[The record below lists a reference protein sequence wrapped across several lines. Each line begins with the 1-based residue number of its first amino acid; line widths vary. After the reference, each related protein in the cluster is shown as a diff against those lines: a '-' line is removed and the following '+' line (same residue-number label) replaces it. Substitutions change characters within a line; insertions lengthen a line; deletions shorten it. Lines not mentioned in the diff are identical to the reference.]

1 MTKPLSSY
9 SQALLCILG
18 CSFASAHSHHTATEV
33 IADHSI
39 HKQSIPLAKVASGHI
54 VGDRVFVVNT
64 PGPREL
70 PPTALSAL
78 GPNWADDS
86 ADGFRLVAGGVGPE
100 TQGHSPWEPDGSPQ
114 RGQQRFAGTGITTSW
129 TFNTVDGHCH
139 LPDGAVINAIYATWT
154 TRGKSGAKYSY
165 TEGSKSAW
173 VEKVHETAPHS
184 DLQVKWTDS
193 KQIVRTANF
202 EKLFKGPIVVEGQ
215 DGFTLKG
222 EKILGK
228 NTHQTDTILLDV
240 TLEDHHSHKSSKKM
254 RAKPTLSVATEVPVY
269 PDDMEP
275 LEPEAAHA
283 KLGDSFTIPELGL
296 QIVWV
301 KPGTFTMGSP
311 SSESGRESDET
322 QHPVTLING
331 FYLGKYE
338 VTQDQWEKV
347 MGSNP
352 SKYRGADRPVEMV
365 SWNDA
370 VAFCKKL
377 TEMEKKAGRLPEGM
391 AYQLPTEAQ
400 WEYTCRAGTTTA
412 YSWGDSISAKN
423 ASHHRKN
430 PEGTTPVGKY
440 PPNPWAFHDMHGN
453 VWEWCAD
460 WYNTYPSGSV
470 TNPEGPA
477 SGWDRVLRGGSWYHT
492 GAGLRSAKRRFH
504 RPWQPSRLVGFRV
517 ALQEMIH
524 PEHEKAAD
532 EAPVTTETP
541 VAPGDMPPLD
551 AGAPKK

>member
-1 MTKPLSSY
+1 MFKSLSSCIQ
-9 SQALLCILG
+9 SLLCTLA
-18 CSFASAHSHHTATEV
+18 CSFASAHSHHTATQV
-33 IADHSI
+33 ITDHSN
-39 HKQSIPLAKVASGHI
+39 HKQSIPLAKIASGHI

-240 TLEDHHSHKSSKKM
+240 TLGGHHPHKSNKKM

-377 TEMEKKAGRLPEGM
+377 TEMEKKAGRVPEGM

-423 ASHHRKN
+423 ASYHRKN

-440 PPNPWAFHDMHGN
+440 PPNPWSFHDMHGN

-517 ALQEMIH
+517 ALQEVIH

>member
-1 MTKPLSSY
+1 
-9 SQALLCILG
+9 
-18 CSFASAHSHHTATEV
+18 
-33 IADHSI
+33 
-39 HKQSIPLAKVASGHI
+39 
-54 VGDRVFVVNT
+54 
-64 PGPREL
+64 
-70 PPTALSAL
+70 
-78 GPNWADDS
+78 
-86 ADGFRLVAGGVGPE
+86 
-100 TQGHSPWEPDGSPQ
+100 
-114 RGQQRFAGTGITTSW
+114 
-129 TFNTVDGHCH
+129 
-139 LPDGAVINAIYATWT
+139 
-154 TRGKSGAKYSY
+154 
-165 TEGSKSAW
+165 
-173 VEKVHETAPHS
+173 
-184 DLQVKWTDS
+184 
-193 KQIVRTANF
+193 
-202 EKLFKGPIVVEGQ
+202 
-215 DGFTLKG
+215 
-222 EKILGK
+222 
-228 NTHQTDTILLDV
+228 
-240 TLEDHHSHKSSKKM
+240 
-254 RAKPTLSVATEVPVY
+254 VPVY

-283 KLGDSFTIPELGL
+283 KLGDSFTVPELGL

-311 SSESGRESDET
+311 TSESGRESDET

-377 TEMEKKAGRLPEGM
+377 TEMEKKAGRVPEGM

-460 WYNTYPSGSV
+460 WYDTYPSGSV

-551 AGAPKK
+551 AGVPKK

>member
-1 MTKPLSSY
+1 MTKPLCSY

-64 PGPREL
+64 PGPKEL

-100 TQGHSPWEPDGSPQ
+100 TQGHSPWESDGSPQ

-129 TFNTVDGHCH
+129 TFNSVDGHCH

-165 TEGSKSAW
+165 TEGSNSAW
-173 VEKVHETAPHS
+173 VEKVHETDPHS

-193 KQIVRTANF
+193 KHIVRTANF
-202 EKLFKGPIVVEGQ
+202 EKIFKGPILVKGR

-240 TLEDHHSHKSSKKM
+240 TLGGHHPHKSSKKK

-283 KLGDSFTIPELGL
+283 KLGDSFTVPELGL

-311 SSESGRESDET
+311 TSESGRESDET

-377 TEMEKKAGRLPEGM
+377 TEMEKKAGRVPEGM

-470 TNPEGPA
+470 TNPVGPA

-517 ALQEMIH
+517 ALQEVVH

-551 AGAPKK
+551 AGVPK

>member
-1 MTKPLSSY
+1 
-9 SQALLCILG
+9 
-18 CSFASAHSHHTATEV
+18 
-33 IADHSI
+33 
-39 HKQSIPLAKVASGHI
+39 
-54 VGDRVFVVNT
+54 
-64 PGPREL
+64 
-70 PPTALSAL
+70 
-78 GPNWADDS
+78 
-86 ADGFRLVAGGVGPE
+86 
-100 TQGHSPWEPDGSPQ
+100 
-114 RGQQRFAGTGITTSW
+114 
-129 TFNTVDGHCH
+129 
-139 LPDGAVINAIYATWT
+139 
-154 TRGKSGAKYSY
+154 
-165 TEGSKSAW
+165 
-173 VEKVHETAPHS
+173 
-184 DLQVKWTDS
+184 
-193 KQIVRTANF
+193 
-202 EKLFKGPIVVEGQ
+202 
-215 DGFTLKG
+215 
-222 EKILGK
+222 
-228 NTHQTDTILLDV
+228 
-240 TLEDHHSHKSSKKM
+240 M
-254 RAKPTLSVATEVPVY
+254 RSKPTLSVATEVPVY

-283 KLGDSFTIPELGL
+283 KLGDSFTVPELGL

-311 SSESGRESDET
+311 TSESGRESDET

-377 TEMEKKAGRLPEGM
+377 TEMEKKAGRVPEGM

-460 WYNTYPSGSV
+460 WYDTYPSGSV

-524 PEHEKAAD
+524 PEHVKAAD
-532 EAPVTTETP
+532 EAPAGEVPTKGAHEAPAGEAPAERAYEAPAGEVPVEEAYEYHATPKKQKIDQAEAVILPFDVAKANPSKYWQTVNDHLMGGTSTGTSWFTNRDSLNFFGVLRLENGGGFASVRSAGQELELQGATGISIRARGDGRTYWVDLHSPRYMNSFRAALKTQKDGETETYI
-541 VAPGDMPPLD
+541 PLSEFKTQVD
-551 AGAPKK
+551 GFKAQSAATLFVS